1 MSGLKK
7 KKRGKNKKKKGKV
20 LGFESLGGKWKTCIQ
35 VNKKK
40 KNVGKHAP
48 NKFVFKKFEY
58 NSILLK
64 SSSTWPFL
72 IEKAILANSTMSQ
85 STYNS
90 ILMILSST
98 QNSILLKSGVKT
110 WAFC

>member
-1 MSGLKK
+1 MEDLHPSK
-7 KKRGKNKKKKGKV
+7 
-20 LGFESLGGKWKTCIQ
+20 Q
-35 VNKKK
+35 KKK